1 MEAFDDFR
9 RERFE
14 QVRFQTIIE
23 RLYRTKSSSL
33 RLSIMIFINSLINS
47 TCDLEER
54 VMVRS
59 YFMQLRID
67 EVMVRVGAELEEIA
81 VSTADATG
89 NTEEADATLDQLN
102 SFCKQM
108 DVFEVI
114 AKQDLEET
122 LHENVDTSSLSSM
135 ATAVSQNA
143 FELGLA
149 DDLLPVF
156 HTLYMI
162 PPQESVGKVTLM
174 TIANAVSEIVN
185 SASDGLLSDLIRK
198 RRGARRRNGHLTT
211 RIF

>member
-1 MEAFDDFR
+1 M
-9 RERFE
+9 
-14 QVRFQTIIE
+14 
-23 RLYRTKSSSL
+23 
-33 RLSIMIFINSLINS
+33 
-47 TCDLEER
+47 
-54 VMVRS
+54 RS
-59 YFMQLRID
+59 YFMQLRLD

-89 NTEEADATLDQLN
+89 NTEEADATLDRLN

-122 LHENVDTSSLSSM
+122 LHENIDTSSLSSM

-156 HTLYMI
+156 HT
-162 PPQESVGKVTLM
+162 PFT
-174 TIANAVSEIVN
+174 
-185 SASDGLLSDLIRK
+185 
-198 RRGARRRNGHLTT
+198 
-211 RIF
+211 

>member
-1 MEAFDDFR
+1 MDALVDADGGIDMIVKQVHPTVDLHDNSLVDLADQLTEISLEKLSSLCWYLGYTSTVMDAFDDFR

-54 VMVRS
+54 VTVRS

-89 NTEEADATLDQLN
+89 NTEEADATLDRLN

-114 AKQDLEET
+114 ACKIWKKPYMKILT
-122 LHENVDTSSLSSM
+122 LALY
-135 ATAVSQNA
+135 
-143 FELGLA
+143 
-149 DDLLPVF
+149 LPWRP
-156 HTLYMI
+156 LY
-162 PPQESVGKVTLM
+162 
-174 TIANAVSEIVN
+174 
-185 SASDGLLSDLIRK
+185 RK
-198 RRGARRRNGHLTT
+198 MRLN
-211 RIF
+211 